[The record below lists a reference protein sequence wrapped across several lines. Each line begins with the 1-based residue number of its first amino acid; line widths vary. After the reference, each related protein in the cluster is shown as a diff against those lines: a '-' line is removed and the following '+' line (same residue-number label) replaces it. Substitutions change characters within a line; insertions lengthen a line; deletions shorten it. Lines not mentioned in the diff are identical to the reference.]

1 MIFIAII
8 KYCYFTCLYTVLFNI
23 KCDIPPYL
31 KICFLSSHLIR
42 FIHPNYVPFQRA
54 EL

>member
-42 FIHPNYVPFQRA
+42 FIHPSYVPFQRA